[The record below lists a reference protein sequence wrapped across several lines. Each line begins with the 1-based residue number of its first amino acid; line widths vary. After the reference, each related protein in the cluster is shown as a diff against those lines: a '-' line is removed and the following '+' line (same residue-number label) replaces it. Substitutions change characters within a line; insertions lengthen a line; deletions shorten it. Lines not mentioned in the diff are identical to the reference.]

1 MARKSEKHPTPQLAP
16 ASPQSDVAF
25 AQLLLVTMQIYG
37 NCKPYGRGTR
47 QAH

>member
-1 MARKSEKHPTPQLAP
+1 MARKSSKHPVSRPAP

-37 NCKPYGRGTR
+37 NCKSYGRGTR
-47 QAH
+47 